1 MYEAVHMLSMVRVCD
16 IPWHMLH
23 QTFPNNL
30 NYCYLKNGGENIK
43 ILWFSV
49 HQHFTGTSW
58 PMMYER
64 YIELSWLKL
73 KMVNHHANIF
83 LTISYVMKAQRE
95 KKTTQHIPCKNWL
108 KAEPFWIEWH
118 MTNLTRYCLLQ
129 TWIPLCKEK
138 IERGCHDTT
147 PDN

>member
-30 NYCYLKNGGENIK
+30 NYCYLKNGGK
-43 ILWFSV
+43 ISKYFDFLSISISQV
-49 HQHFTGTSW
+49 HLDQWCMKDTLNFFD
-58 PMMYER
+58 
-64 YIELSWLKL
+64 LKL

>member
-1 MYEAVHMLSMVRVCD
+1 M
-16 IPWHMLH
+16 
-23 QTFPNNL
+23 
-30 NYCYLKNGGENIK
+30 GGENIK

-73 KMVNHHANIF
+73 KMVNHHANII

-95 KKTTQHIPCKNWL
+95 KKQHSISL
-108 KAEPFWIEWH
+108 ARI
-118 MTNLTRYCLLQ
+118 
-129 TWIPLCKEK
+129 
-138 IERGCHDTT
+138 D
-147 PDN
+147 